1 MTSSSRKTS
10 VREIV
15 AFIGL
20 SSKVSIVGSL
30 DRNIGRLHALDAPIG
45 GGLTFCTKSD
55 EEALPLL
62 VASKALAIIC
72 RDDGNYKM
80 IPDKTLIQVDNPRL
94 WFIRVARRFFPPDR
108 QPRIHPTAILN
119 GSHVELGKN
128 VRIGPGCTIG
138 FDGFGY
144 EKNENGEYELFPH
157 YGKVII
163 GDDVEIGANVN
174 IDRGTLEDT
183 VIGSGTKIDSLAH
196 IAHNAQIGEN
206 CIIVC
211 LTCIAGGVKIGAN
224 SWVAPLAGIR
234 QELEIGEGSTV
245 GMGAIVIR
253 DVPPNDIVA
262 GVPAKS
268 LKRGKED
275 DR

>member
-1 MTSSSRKTS
+1 MILICSSHKAS

-30 DRNIGRLHALDAPIG
+30 DQIIGRLHALDAPVE
-45 GGLTFCTKSD
+45 GGLTFCTKSR

-62 VASKALAIIC
+62 LASKAKAIIC
-72 RDDGNYKM
+72 RDDDNYGA
-80 IPDKTLIQVDNPRL
+80 IPEKTLIQVGNPRL
-94 WFIRVARRFFPPDR
+94 WFIRVAWRFFPPDR
-108 QPRIHPTAILN
+108 QPRIHPTAVLN

-144 EKNENGEYELFPH
+144 EKNEEGEYEGFPH

-163 GDDVEIGANVN
+163 GDNVEIGANVN
-174 IDRGTLEDT
+174 IDRGVLGDT
-183 VIGSGTKIDSLAH
+183 VIGSGTKIDSLIH
-196 IAHNAQIGEN
+196 IAHNAQIGKN

-211 LTCIAGGVKIGAN
+211 LSCIAGGVKIRDGA
-224 SWVAPLAGIR
+224 WVAPLVGVREGI
-234 QELEIGEGSTV
+234 EVGENAVV
-245 GMGAIVIR
+245 GMGGIVIR

-268 LKRGKED
+268 LKRNE
-275 DR
+275 